1 MLTAEQNDRLT
12 RVGPGTPTGELMRR
26 YWHPIAAVAM
36 MNDRSTKPIRLLGE
50 DLILY
55 KSKQGVFGLVDNYCP
70 HRRMGMVYGIPTDD
84 GIRCPYHGWM
94 FDETGRCLEQPYEE
108 TEAPDN
114 RFKDKVR
121 IKAYPLE
128 VKAGLIFAYLG
139 PAPVPLLPNWDVFA
153 LDNVV
158 RDIGYTELP
167 SNWLQCQENSLDPVH
182 SEWLHGE
189 WANYILEM
197 RGEGDKVRKRYENE
211 RIGFDKFQYGIYKRR
226 LVKGGSYEDGEWAQ
240 GHPIV
245 FPYFLRQGGS
255 GTAIDTWGGRR
266 GAGMSVGVGPSFQI
280 RVPLDDTHTG
290 HWWVMCHP
298 KLSPDDPE
306 QRDEDVPLFFPPL
319 IQLAED
325 GRVRFEILDSNSAQ
339 DVAAWITQGAIA
351 DRSKESLG
359 RSDKG
364 IIMFRRMLEENI
376 RIVEDG
382 GDPIN
387 TFRDPASNVYLGMDT
402 EHKSRRNE
410 QYEERGEGQ
419 KGIRRQG
426 MASKYSPILNQRG
439 VEGGEDSIER
449 RKMVGQSV

>member
-12 RVGPGTPTGELMRR
+12 RVGSGTPMGELMRR
-26 YWHPIAAVAM
+26 YWHPIAAVPM

-50 DLILY
+50 NLILF
-55 KSKQGVFGLVDNYCP
+55 KSLAGVYGLVDNYCP
-70 HRRMGMVYGIPTDD
+70 HRRMGMVYAIPTEQ
-84 GIRCPYHGWM
+84 GIRCAYHGWM
-94 FDETGRCLEQPYEE
+94 FDETGRCIEQPYEE
-108 TEAPDN
+108 TEAPGN
-114 RFKDKVR
+114 HFKDKVR
-121 IKAYPLE
+121 IKSYPLQ
-128 VKAGLIFAYLG
+128 VKAGLIFTYLG
-139 PAPVPLLPNWDVFA
+139 PYPAPLLPNWDVFA

-158 RDIGYTELP
+158 RDIGYSELP

-189 WANYILEM
+189 WANYILQV
-197 RGEGDKVRKRYENE
+197 RGESDKVRKRYENE
-211 RIGFDKFQYGIYKRR
+211 RIGFDKFQYGIIKRR

-240 GHPIV
+240 GHPVV

-255 GTAIDTWGGRR
+255 GTATDTWDGRR
-266 GAGMSVGVGPSFQI
+266 GGGMGAGVDPSFQI

-298 KLSPDDPE
+298 KLDGEPD

-319 IQLAED
+319 IQLDEQ
-325 GRVRFEILDSNSAQ
+325 GRVRFDILDSNSAQ
-339 DVAAWITQGAIA
+339 AVAAWITQGSIA
-351 DRSKESLG
+351 DRTKESLG

-364 IIMFRRMLEENI
+364 VIMFRRMLEENL

-382 GDPIN
+382 GDPMN

-410 QYEERGEGQ
+410 QYEEQGNGN
-419 KGIRRQG
+419 KGMKRQG
-426 MASKYSPILNQRG
+426 MASKYSPILSQRG
-439 VEGGEDSIER
+439 VEGGADSIER
-449 RKMVGQSV
+449 RKQVGQTV

>member
-12 RVGPGTPTGELMRR
+12 RVGSGTPMGELMRR
-26 YWHPIAAVAM
+26 YWHPIAAVPM

-50 DLILY
+50 NLILF
-55 KSKQGVFGLVDNYCP
+55 KSLAGVYGLVDNYCP
-70 HRRMGMVYGIPTDD
+70 HRRMGMVYAIPTEQ
-84 GIRCPYHGWM
+84 GIRCAYHGWM
-94 FDETGRCLEQPYEE
+94 FDETGRCIEQPYEE
-108 TEAPDN
+108 TEAPGN
-114 RFKDKVR
+114 HFKDKVR
-121 IKAYPLE
+121 IKSYPLQ

-139 PAPVPLLPNWDVFA
+139 PDPAPLLPNWDVFA

-158 RDIGYTELP
+158 RDIGYSELP

-189 WANYILEM
+189 WANYILRV

-211 RIGFDKFQYGIYKRR
+211 RIGFDKFQYGIIKRR

-240 GHPIV
+240 GHPVV

-255 GTAIDTWGGRR
+255 GTAIDTWDGRR
-266 GAGMSVGVGPSFQI
+266 GGGMGAGVGPSFQI

-298 KLSPDDPE
+298 KLDGEPD

-319 IQLAED
+319 IQLDEQ
-325 GRVRFEILDSNSAQ
+325 GRVRFDILDSNSAQ
-339 DVAAWITQGAIA
+339 DVAAWITQGSIA
-351 DRSKESLG
+351 DRTKESLG

-364 IIMFRRMLEENI
+364 VIMFRRMLEENL

-382 GDPIN
+382 GDPMN

-410 QYEERGEGQ
+410 QYEEQGDGS
-419 KGIRRQG
+419 KGMKRQG
-426 MASKYSPILNQRG
+426 MASKYSPILSQRG
-439 VEGGEDSIER
+439 VEGGADSIER
-449 RKMVGQSV
+449 RKQVGQTV